1 MLDWSNLGQER
12 FDRVTASL
20 IRRCHTGAS
29 DVRER
34 VIVPDAR
41 GGDQGID
48 ILVVDGD
55 EQWLYQQKY
64 FPEGFSGGF
73 RDTRRRQIRE
83 SFDQAMRLE
92 PRPDVWVLVV
102 PRNLTPG
109 EREFLEKLPQR
120 VSGGSNLKIQWVG
133 QAELDDLVARHPDV
147 EGYAL
152 RDATSLA
159 LERAGGVFPP
169 DTLLTSLEDYTRRMG
184 DLNAAA
190 DNLDPDWTPRFVIDP
205 TGEQALTVVPKHD
218 NPRPIE
224 HVLRVSIEDMTPD
237 TRKQWEQ
244 VLGYGMP
251 GEVRV
256 RTRPGDSFYRQAPQ
270 FLMDSHD
277 PNQAHEYQIK
287 KEVADPHPLIG
298 RRVELRL
305 EMPNHTHVAELL
317 TVTAVSEGLRGV
329 RIELE
334 ASACCNLELRVPTK
348 DPSGSTARQ
357 LSLTFHLDLT
367 NSLPREALEALDL
380 RAAFVACTKATLA
393 LPTVVVGRPVEAI
406 VMNGPGGDAVD
417 EETAHSYEDY
427 RMFLEDLAIIQRHTR
442 QKFMPPKDISEYER
456 IVVRFLRLLLEGH
469 VVSIPRLRSIDVTL
483 HPDGLVANEDLLPG
497 EGFALLAPQETF
509 SIQLWGRELP
519 VPGPVNTYH
528 PAVHLEP
535 VDDIGTKVRDDHT
548 ARITPINGGHFVAY
562 RPDHVRGDN
571 PAPTPWGLRG
581 IPEQLTYDPGT
592 SR

>member
-1 MLDWSNLGQER
+1 MFDWSDLGQER

-20 IRRCHTGAS
+20 IRRHHTSAS
-29 DVRER
+29 SITER

-55 EQWLYQQKY
+55 ERWLYQQKY

-83 SFDQAMRLE
+83 SFDQAIRLDR
-92 PRPDVWVLVV
+92 RPNVWVLVV
-102 PRNLTPG
+102 PRNLTTG
-109 EREFLEKLPQR
+109 EREFLDKLPQR
-120 VSGGSNLKIQWVG
+120 VSDGSRPKIQWVG

-152 RDATSLA
+152 RDAASLA
-159 LERAGGVFPP
+159 LTRAGGAFPP
-169 DTLLTSLEDYTRRMG
+169 NTVLTSLEDYTRRMG
-184 DLNAAA
+184 DLSTAA
-190 DNLDPDWTPRFVIDP
+190 DDLDPDWTPRIVTEP
-205 TGEQALTVVPKHD
+205 TGEQALTVVPKHN

-224 HVLRVSIEDMTPD
+224 HVMRVSIDDMAPD

-270 FLMDSHD
+270 FLMGSHD
-277 PNQAHEYQIK
+277 FSQEHEYQIK
-287 KEVADPHPLIG
+287 KEAADPHPLNG

-317 TVTAVSEGLRGV
+317 TVTTVSEGLLGV
-329 RIELE
+329 RTELK
-334 ASACCNLELRVPTK
+334 ASACCSLELRIPTQ

-357 LSLTFHLDLT
+357 LSLTFHLNLT
-367 NSLPREALEALDL
+367 NSLPHEALEALDL
-380 RAAFVACTKATLA
+380 RAAFANCTKATLDI
-393 LPTVVVGRPVEAI
+393 PTVVMGRPAEAI
-406 VMNGPGGDAVD
+406 VMNGPGGNAGD
-417 EETAHSYEDY
+417 EESAHSYEDY
-427 RMFLEDLAIIQRHTR
+427 RLLLEDLTTIQRHTR
-442 QKFMPPKDISEYER
+442 QKFMPPQDVSEYER

-469 VVSIPRLRSIDVTL
+469 VVSIPRLRSIGVTL
-483 HPDGLVANEDLLPG
+483 HPDGPVTNECLLRG
-497 EGFALLAPQETF
+497 EAFTALAHQEKFA
-509 SIQLWGRELP
+509 IQLWGRELP
-519 VPGPVNTYH
+519 VPGPVYTYH
-528 PAVHLEP
+528 PAAHLEP
-535 VDDIGTKVRDDHT
+535 LDDSGTRIRDDHT

-562 RPDHVRGDN
+562 RPDHVRGGN

-581 IPEQLTYDPGT
+581 IPEQLAYDVGT
-592 SR
+592 SC